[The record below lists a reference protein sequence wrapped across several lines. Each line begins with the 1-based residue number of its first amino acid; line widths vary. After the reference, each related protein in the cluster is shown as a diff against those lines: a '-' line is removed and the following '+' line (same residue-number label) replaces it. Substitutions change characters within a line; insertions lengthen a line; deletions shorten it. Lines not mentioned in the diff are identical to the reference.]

1 MRDQEDRPPSESPLA
16 RFVGPWSD
24 EDTRCV
30 QRAIEACE
38 ARSRD
43 AGLRTS
49 YPQTPWHCIRLQVGT
64 ELFYMASRLGRFP
77 VSVGS
82 SAAALAR
89 AIAGDH
95 SEATAHQDRHRG
107 VRRERSPSQ
116 EQTAPEEQIAEGEEI
131 AVQRRR

>member
-1 MRDQEDRPPSESPLA
+1 MRDREDRSPPESPLA

-38 ARSRD
+38 AESRD

-49 YPQTPWHCIRLQVGT
+49 YPQTPWHCIRLQV
-64 ELFYMASRLGRFP
+64 EAEFFYMASRLGRLP

-82 SAAALAR
+82 SAGTLAR
-89 AIAGDH
+89 AIEESH
-95 SEATAHQDRHRG
+95 SEAKAHQDRHRD
-107 VRRERSPSQ
+107 VRRERPPSQ
-116 EQTAPEEQIAEGEEI
+116 EQSSPKEQVVEDEEI
-131 AVQRRR
+131 AAQRER